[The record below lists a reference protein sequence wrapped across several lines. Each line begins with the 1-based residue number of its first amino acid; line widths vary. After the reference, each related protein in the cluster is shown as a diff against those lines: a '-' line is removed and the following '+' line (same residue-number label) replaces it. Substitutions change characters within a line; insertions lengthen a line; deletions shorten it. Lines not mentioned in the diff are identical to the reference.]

1 MKLKEGMI
9 VEHPLKHN
17 EWGPGKVIAVH
28 GNKVHILFRDD
39 PGRMVKIFHTDKV
52 FLRISSKQSDP
63 ILDNIPPLQEAGG
76 KYSLPEKR
84 LNVSAAISLFKEI
97 FPLGFKDPEY
107 LGNKFSGE
115 RNYKLWAHQ
124 EWVKTLGNGQA
135 EDLLKRGDI
144 DELTRRAMSVLSRV
158 NLLSPFEN
166 MAIRD
171 ALKDYES
178 AKQFFTTL
186 MSLLSD
192 KKISKERFEIYVN
205 TVCNLPQAKGKS
217 RVATWPVATILPF
230 LAQPDRHMFLK
241 PKKTQA
247 AAKIL
252 AFDLHYNPTP
262 NWVTYESLLRMSE
275 IYREKLKRLAPN
287 DNIDIQSF
295 FWVVSGKY

>member
-39 PGRMVKIFHTDKV
+39 PGRMAKIFSIDKV
-52 FLRISSKQSDP
+52 SLRISSKQSDP

-84 LNVSAAISLFKEI
+84 LNVNAAISLFKEI
-97 FPLGFKDPEY
+97 FPMGFKDSKY
-107 LGNKFSGE
+107 LGDKFSGE

-124 EWVKTLGNGQA
+124 EWMKTLGDGQA
-135 EDLLKRGDI
+135 EDLIKRDI

-166 MAIRD
+166 MAVHD

-178 AKQFFTTL
+178 AKEFFTAL
-186 MSLLSD
+186 MSLLSE
-192 KKISKERFEIYVN
+192 KKISKERYETYVN
-205 TVCNLPQAKGKS
+205 
-217 RVATWPVATILPF
+217 
-230 LAQPDRHMFLK
+230 
-241 PKKTQA
+241 
-247 AAKIL
+247 
-252 AFDLHYNPTP
+252 
-262 NWVTYESLLRMSE
+262 
-275 IYREKLKRLAPN
+275 
-287 DNIDIQSF
+287 
-295 FWVVSGKY
+295 